1 MNVMNASKDGTMMEK
16 EMKAILLDVIV
27 NLKLSNMKGLNTW
40 LNKDVKPQTKENV
53 YIPALSVN
61 DADRK
66 RFFTTYNVELMQSI
80 REVKLKNS

>member
-1 MNVMNASKDGTMMEK
+1 
-16 EMKAILLDVIV
+16 MKA
-27 NLKLSNMKGLNTW
+27 LKKW

>member
-1 MNVMNASKDGTMMEK
+1 
-16 EMKAILLDVIV
+16 MKA
-27 NLKLSNMKGLNTW
+27 LKTW

-61 DADRK
+61 DERRK

>member
-1 MNVMNASKDGTMMEK
+1 MMEK
-16 EMKAILLDVIV
+16 EMKAILLDVNV
-27 NLKLSNMKGLNTW
+27 NLKLNKMKSISTW

>member
-1 MNVMNASKDGTMMEK
+1 
-16 EMKAILLDVIV
+16 MKA
-27 NLKLSNMKGLNTW
+27 LNKW

-53 YIPALSVN
+53 YIPDLSVK

-80 REVKLKNS
+80 IEVKLKNS